1 MCDNTGV
8 GIHTGLSPD
17 VARLNFVFPSSDM
30 DYDNDD
36 IKDPYIS
43 ELEVTIG
50 YFQEH
55 LHFYQKLLD
64 IYKKEGPKAAA
75 DYKKEHFKLLPKRLK
90 LKPTVSGNIKAL
102 TTLKGE
108 ELLNELKKLLGA
120 STDQSEITPFNE
132 DEKDLEKIKAI
143 IIQGEKTIQ
152 IKQRQDIKD
161 AVRLGLWL
169 DKLAKLYYS
178 NFNTFVKDNLQ
189 FGPRWVRRLRLIT
202 RVFCK
207 YKQLQNLSIS
217 MSAAARIVSSVEK
230 AIDGLD
236 SQERQFWKN

>member
-1 MCDNTGV
+1 M
-8 GIHTGLSPD
+8 
-17 VARLNFVFPSSDM
+17 
-30 DYDNDD
+30 
-36 IKDPYIS
+36 
-43 ELEVTIG
+43 
-50 YFQEH
+50 
-55 LHFYQKLLD
+55 
-64 IYKKEGPKAAA
+64 
-75 DYKKEHFKLLPKRLK
+75 
-90 LKPTVSGNIKAL
+90 
-102 TTLKGE
+102 
-108 ELLNELKKLLGA
+108 NELKKLLGA

-217 MSAAARIVSSVEK
+217 MSVAARIVLERPFLAPSCLRACTKKATESERASPPFHTGSVVTK
-230 AIDGLD
+230 GPKGATGL
-236 SQERQFWKN
+236 